1 VWNVPQALAGEPKH
15 LLLQAEIE
23 TGMEL
28 DGSTPRLLEDAER
41 LRRRQQLEE
50 ATKQRKN

>member
-50 ATKQRKN
+50 ATKTRKN